1 MTAMQARNSINKRA
15 LFATLNEAGKS
26 YDILGYTVWWNI
38 RDVSITQDQFA
49 KLLRQADIDEKY
61 AREHNYR
68 SSFIRALHNLEEKR
82 IIRRVDETGSLLT
95 YQFTA
100 EQQVVASSGAK
111 SLEYDKETVIVVDK
125 DVYRRTADFKKA
137 LVQGRDDI
145 KQKVLTLF
153 EQEKTKYYS
162 SDITR
167 YIQKIFQD
175 RADFVNLRP
184 QGCVYF
190 VPARYSEVVQSI
202 KRMVEQLNSFCSLEA
217 MPIVNVEGSR
227 EVIGG
232 AFTLE
237 MQQVYV
243 NIAAEL
249 KAVLDGNKDV
259 GEKWTENKRAEISD
273 LLARVDDY
281 AGVLTEKKKVEMTNA
296 FEALQKQLMPK
307 RVLID

>member
-1 MTAMQARNSINKRA
+1 MTAAMARNLNNKRA

-38 RDVSITQDQFA
+38 RDVEITQDQFA
-49 KLLRQADIDEKY
+49 ALLRQAGIDEKY
-61 AREHNYR
+61 AREHIYR
-68 SSFIRALHNLEEKR
+68 SAFIRALHNLEEKR

-100 EQQVVASSGAK
+100 EQVVTTDGEK
-111 SLEYDKETVIVVDK
+111 SLEYDKETVIIVDK
-125 DVYRRTADFKKA
+125 DVYRRTGDFKKA

-145 KQKVLTLF
+145 KQKVLTFF

-202 KRMVEQLNSFCSLEA
+202 KRMVEQLNKLCSLEA
-217 MPIVNVEGSR
+217 MPIVNVESSR

-249 KAVLDGNKDV
+249 KAVVDGNKDV

-281 AGVLTEKKKVEMTNA
+281 AGVLTEKKKEQMTSA